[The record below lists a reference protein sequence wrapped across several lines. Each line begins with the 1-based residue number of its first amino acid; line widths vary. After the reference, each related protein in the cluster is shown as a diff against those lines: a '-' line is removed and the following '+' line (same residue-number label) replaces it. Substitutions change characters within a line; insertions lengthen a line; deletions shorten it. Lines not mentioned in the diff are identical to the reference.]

1 MTREWYKNVGGNC
14 VRFFDEEMNAQA
26 VRRMIIESSLRKA
39 LEPGSEELSLHY
51 QPIIDLASGCVVGME
66 ALARWNCQ
74 DQSISSPDSFIP
86 VAEETGLIIPLSER
100 LLRLA
105 CRQFHHWQAQWRS
118 DAVLSINLSV
128 RQLISPELVPMVCS
142 VLHETQMNPS
152 LLQLEITETALM
164 KDVEHARRVLRELA
178 QLGIKLSIDDFGT
191 GYSSLSYLK
200 TLPIHKLKIDQS
212 FVRDIVSDKDDAAI
226 VIATIGL
233 AHNLGL
239 KVTSE
244 GVETE
249 AQMTFLKEHG
259 CDEGQGYYFSRALDS
274 SGIDAFLRRFS
285 PPFGSK
291 CNKGW

>member
-1 MTREWYKNVGGNC
+1 
-14 VRFFDEEMNAQA
+14 
-26 VRRMIIESSLRKA
+26 
-39 LEPGSEELSLHY
+39 
-51 QPIIDLASGCVVGME
+51 ME

-164 KDVEHARRVLRELA
+164 KDVEHARLVLRELA